1 MITSTWKRVMLPK
14 MVTTKVKKTFLPPKK
29 QTKLWET
36 EESSSLKGDAD
47 YGAVAVDRSE
57 SRLGTEE
64 GGEPHRDP
72 AVDQDGA
79 DDSKDTSLG
88 NMLCECWKYRVPG
101 CQPL

>member
-1 MITSTWKRVMLPK
+1 MLLK
-14 MVTTKVKKTFLPPKK
+14 MVTTKVKNTFVPPQK

-36 EESSSLKGDAD
+36 EESSSLKGEKRDAD

-57 SRLGTEE
+57 SRLGAEE